1 MKRKQQKPSQIIGWS
16 TSETINSVLFL
27 PSQISQAAPIRFK
40 LEDYAAEAG
49 REAAKGRPRPFV
61 FPPSTDSDKL
71 ASIEVNSREDFLAIC
86 NQSLKTTKMPRDVK
100 VGPCDKSFAAQQ
112 EL

>member
-1 MKRKQQKPSQIIGWS
+1 MDGVRARQSIAYS
-16 TSETINSVLFL
+16 FL

-71 ASIEVNSREDFLAIC
+71 ASIEVNSREDFLAIY